1 MLTFGGSIHSAP
13 EGSTGQFKVSC
24 LFVLLCKI
32 HVSAGCI
39 NVSLAL
45 QGVEIFFLR
54 QIDNEN
60 LV

>member
-24 LFVLLCKI
+24 LFVFLCKI
-32 HVSAGCI
+32 RVSAGCI

-45 QGVEIFFLR
+45 QGDEFFF
-54 QIDNEN
+54 
-60 LV
+60 